1 LINFLYC
8 FDKNYN
14 VQACVSIFSLLENIS
29 EKINIH
35 IIHKEPETFK
45 NIPNKISSHRYLS
58 SLNIYKFENTSFDFP
73 NIEGTHV
80 SEATYYRFFI
90 EDFIDPQ
97 IKNLV
102 YLDSDI
108 VCINN
113 PLDEIKN
120 VIKEIDKSDLYIS
133 AKSEPDSISNNLN
146 LSSGKY
152 FNAGVMII
160 NIQSWYENQLES
172 KLINL
177 AEKFKDNIQ
186 FWDQDILNIYFDGQY
201 LDLSKYMN
209 YTLDMVPFEK
219 NIIFDIDELDK
230 IKLIHYVG
238 KFKPWSL
245 KGIVNSKSEFYQNN
259 YRLLFEKK
267 YHLQSSW
274 KINTI
279 RDLLKSLS
287 TGLFFKSRYPF
298 SLLVSVF
305 YSLIKIRENKN

>member
-1 LINFLYC
+1 MINFLYC

-45 NIPNKISSHRYLS
+45 NIPNKISDHKNLS
-58 SLNIYKFENTSFDFP
+58 SFNIYKFENTSFAFP
-73 NIEGTHV
+73 NIDGTHV

-90 EDFIDPQ
+90 EDFIDPK

-108 VCINN
+108 VCIKD
-113 PLDEIKN
+113 PLDEIKYM
-120 VIKEIDKSDLYIS
+120 IKEINKSDTYIS
-133 AKSEPDSISNNLN
+133 AKSEPQSISQN
-146 LSSGKY
+146 LSLSSDKY

-160 NIQSWYENQLES
+160 NIESWYQNQLES
-172 KLINL
+172 KLIDL
-177 AEKFKDNIQ
+177 AIKFKDRIQ

-201 LDLSKYMN
+201 LELSKYMN
-209 YTLDMVPFEK
+209 FTLDMVPFEK
-219 NIIFDIDELDK
+219 NINSNIKDLDK

-245 KGIVNSKSEFYQNN
+245 KGIVNSKSEFYQEN

-287 TGLFFKSRYPF
+287 TGLFFKTKYPF
-298 SLLVSVF
+298 SLLISVF
-305 YSLIKIRENKN
+305 NSLVKK